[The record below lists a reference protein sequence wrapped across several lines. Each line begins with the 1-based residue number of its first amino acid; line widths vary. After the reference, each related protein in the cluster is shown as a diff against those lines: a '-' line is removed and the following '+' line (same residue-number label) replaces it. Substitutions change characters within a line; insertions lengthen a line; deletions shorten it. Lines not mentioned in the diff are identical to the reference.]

1 MAEESI
7 FIVDIGSSSVKAGY
21 MGEDMPS
28 YIFPSSLTQYQ
39 ERLESIESWVGDAF
53 ASLGSALMSS
63 HAIQR
68 ASIQSIE
75 QFKDL
80 WKIIRSECNLSNLD
94 NTSIFLV
101 ESVRWTIADRTAVAA
116 FLFDSEHVPS
126 VCFGNSASLSVL
138 ASGRTTGLVVECGA
152 GLTTAIP
159 VFEGL
164 VLRHAVTEM
173 EYAGQ
178 DITAALRKQFI
189 DKNINLDFNHAKTVK
204 EKLAFAR
211 GYYSEQ
217 AEQTQRDSMTFWLP
231 DGNEVTMDTT
241 VFQACTDALFYNNR
255 MPIGGL
261 VPQVQESLLLC
272 DESIK
277 KELANNIILSGG
289 STMIPGFGD
298 RLHTELITRLASD
311 PDPRNQSLASVV
323 RVVPNSNYREAGY
336 TLQRKYAPWI
346 GASLA
351 ASFET
356 YHKCLK
362 ISRQEWEESHDEIVY
377 LKGI

>member
-1 MAEESI
+1 M
-7 FIVDIGSSSVKAGY
+7 
-21 MGEDMPS
+21 
-28 YIFPSSLTQYQ
+28 
-39 ERLESIESWVGDAF
+39 GDAF
-53 ASLGSALMSS
+53 SNLGSTIMSS

-68 ASIQSIE
+68 GSIQSIE

-80 WKIIRSECNLSNLD
+80 WKIVKAECGLTNLD

-101 ESVRWTIADRTAVAA
+101 ESIRWTTSDRTAVSA

-138 ASGRTTGLVVECGA
+138 ASGRTSGLVVECGA
-152 GLTTAIP
+152 GLTTTVP

-178 DITAALRKQFI
+178 DVTAALRKQFI

-217 AEQTQRDSMTFWLP
+217 AEQTQKDSMTFWLP

-241 VFQACTDALFYNNR
+241 VFQACTDSLFYNTR
-255 MPIGGL
+255 MASGGL

-277 KELANNIILSGG
+277 RDLANNIILSGG
-289 STMIPGFGD
+289 STMIPGLLNSFLHYF
-298 RLHTELITRLASD
+298 RL
-311 PDPRNQSLASVV
+311 V
-323 RVVPNSNYREAGY
+323 
-336 TLQRKYAPWI
+336 
-346 GASLA
+346 
-351 ASFET
+351 
-356 YHKCLK
+356 
-362 ISRQEWEESHDEIVY
+362 
-377 LKGI
+377 